1 MRLYGN
7 TLILGGYARPRRPSG
22 NPPLKAL
29 AVKLPAPIIE
39 EVRRYADLH
48 GMSISEVIRE
58 GLDMRLHGPQQTS
71 EYNGNTSLPITTATL
86 LTRLATTL
94 ITAAEQLRSACA
106 SAVVPEGKESQSTAE
121 LQPYNSSTVS
131 FVEEYNGNT
140 LHTVPDTAPKQ
151 EPSEENQSSEACPD
165 FDRTKNVLGKLC
177 RRGHEWGTTGK
188 SLLRLP
194 NLSCRACENEHRRE
208 KRAAQRQTELQMV

>member
-1 MRLYGN
+1 M
-7 TLILGGYARPRRPSG
+7 PRRPSG

-29 AVKLPAPIIE
+29 AVKLPAPMIE

-58 GLDMRLHGPQQTS
+58 GLDMRLHGPQQMS
-71 EYNGNTSLPITTATL
+71 EYNGNTVLPASTVTM

-94 ITAAEQLRSACA
+94 TTVAEQLRSACA

-177 RRGHEWGTTGK
+177 KQGHEWGTTGQ

-194 NLSCRACENEHRRE
+194 SHTCRACENEAQRLRRAE
-208 KRAAQRQTELQMV
+208 KRQAVSQMA